1 MGGGQNRNTHARR
14 VALTGLLF
22 ALALALS
29 FLESQIT
36 PLLGLPPGVKIGL
49 ANVVVLYALLFAT
62 RRQALLLVLLKA
74 GFALLTRGGAAG
86 MLSLAGGLLSVVMM
100 MLLLLPRLHASV
112 WLVSAAGAV
121 CHNMGQLLAVRL
133 WMGPFALYYTPVLL
147 LAGLA
152 MGSLNALLLRALLP
166 ALEKAGLTQR

>member
-74 GFALLTRGGAAG
+74 GFALLSAAG